1 MGLNPFRG
9 GGAPPGKAD
18 YAMVAGAII
27 AAIAAIIWGFFG

>member
-9 GGAPPGKAD
+9 TGEPPSMAD
-18 YAMVAGAII
+18 YAMVGGAIL